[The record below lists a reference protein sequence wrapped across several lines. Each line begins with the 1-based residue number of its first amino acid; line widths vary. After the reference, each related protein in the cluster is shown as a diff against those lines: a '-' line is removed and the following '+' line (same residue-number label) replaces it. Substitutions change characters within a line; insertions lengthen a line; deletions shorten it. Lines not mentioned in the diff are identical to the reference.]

1 MSDNAPSPP
10 NVGQALIVSESP
22 SANVGGGVG
31 DGALHLSAPLLQ
43 VQDLRVTFF
52 TPAGPVDVLQ
62 GVNLAV
68 NPGEILGVV
77 GESGSGK
84 SVMALSVMRLL
95 RRPGRVTDGQILFR
109 GTDLLTLAPGEMRGI
124 RGEEI
129 SMIFQNPRS
138 SLNPVFRVGKVLREV
153 LRVHE
158 GLRGEEANRRAA
170 TLLADVGLPDP
181 ASILSSF
188 PHQLSGG
195 MAQRVMI
202 ALALASSPRL
212 LIADEPT
219 TALDVTIQYQII
231 TLLKRLREVRGLAQ
245 IVITH
250 NLGVVAELCDRVAVM
265 YAGTIVEEG
274 PTLAIFD
281 EPRHPYT
288 RGLLA
293 ARARTETVGALAN
306 IPGQVPDLRRRP
318 PGCPFHPRCAFA
330 IDVCAET
337 VPPLEDAG
345 DRHRVACHRW
355 REIA

>member
-1 MSDNAPSPP
+1 
-10 NVGQALIVSESP
+10 VGAVP
-22 SANVGGGVG
+22 TAT
-31 DGALHLSAPLLQ
+31 PLLQ
-43 VQDLRVTFF
+43 VEDLRVTFF
-52 TPAGPVDVLQ
+52 TPAGPVNVLE

-68 NPGEILGVV
+68 NPGEILGIV

-84 SVMALSVMRLL
+84 SVTALAVMRLL
-95 RRPGRVTDGQILFR
+95 RRPGRVTDGRVLFR
-109 GTDLLTLAPGEMRGI
+109 GTDLLALSPDQMRGI

-158 GLRGEEANRRAA
+158 GLRGAAADRRAVA
-170 TLLADVGLPDP
+170 LLADVGLPDP
-181 ASILSSF
+181 PAILGRY

-219 TALDVTIQYQII
+219 TALDVTIQFQII
-231 TLLKRLREVRGLAQ
+231 TLLSRLRAERGLAQ

-274 PTLAIFD
+274 PTVAIFD

-293 ARARTETVGALAN
+293 ARARTETVGALAS
-306 IPGQVPDLRRRP
+306 IPGQVPDLRHRP
-318 PGCPFHPRCAFA
+318 PGCPFHPRCDFA
-330 IDVCAET
+330 RDVCVER
-337 VPPLEDAG
+337 VPVLEAAG

>member
-1 MSDNAPSPP
+1 MMRA
-10 NVGQALIVSESP
+10 VSRQP
-22 SANVGGGVG
+22 SAVSSRGGGTASPG
-31 DGALHLSAPLLQ
+31 DEGPLLR
-43 VQDLRVTFF
+43 VEDLHVTFF
-52 TPAGPVDVLQ
+52 TPAGPVDVLT
-62 GVNLAV
+62 GVNLSI
-68 NPGEILGVV
+68 NPGEILGIV

-84 SVMALSVMRLL
+84 SVTALAIVRLL
-95 RRPGRVTDGQILFR
+95 RRPGRVTGGRVLFR
-109 GTDLLTLAPGEMRGI
+109 GTDLLTLPPERMRGV
-124 RGEEI
+124 RGDEI

-138 SLNPVFRVGKVLREV
+138 SLNPVFRVGTVLREV

-158 GLRGEEANRRAA
+158 GLRGADADRRAVA
-170 TLLADVGLPDP
+170 LLADVGLPDP
-181 ASILSSF
+181 AAVLDRF

-202 ALALASSPRL
+202 ALALASSPHL

-231 TLLKRLREVRGLAQ
+231 TLLSRLRAEHGLAQ

-274 PTLAIFD
+274 PTVTIFD

-293 ARARTETVGALAN
+293 ARARTETVGALAS
-306 IPGQVPDLRRRP
+306 IPGQVPDLRNRP
-318 PGCPFHPRCAFA
+318 AGCPFHPRCAFA
-330 IDVCAET
+330 RDACAET
-337 VPPLEDAG
+337 VPPLEAAG
-345 DRHRVACHRW
+345 ERHRVACHRW

>member
-1 MSDNAPSPP
+1 
-10 NVGQALIVSESP
+10 VGA
-22 SANVGGGVG
+22 A
-31 DGALHLSAPLLQ
+31 AAAAATATPLLS
-43 VQDLRVTFF
+43 VEDLRVTFF
-52 TPAGPVDVLQ
+52 TPAGPVEVLE
-62 GVNLAV
+62 GVNLSV
-68 NPGEILGVV
+68 HPGEIVGIV

-84 SVMALSVMRLL
+84 SVTALSIMRLL
-95 RRPGRVTDGQILFR
+95 RRPGRVTGGRVLFHGR
-109 GTDLLTLAPGEMRGI
+109 DLLALDSGAMRDV

-158 GLRGEEANRRAA
+158 GLRGAEADRRAVA
-170 TLLADVGLPDP
+170 LLADVGLPDP
-181 ASILSSF
+181 TSILGRF

-202 ALALASSPRL
+202 ALALASSPDL

-219 TALDVTIQYQII
+219 TALDVTIQFQII
-231 TLLKRLREVRGLAQ
+231 TLLSRLRAERGLAQ
-245 IVITH
+245 VVITH

-274 PTLAIFD
+274 PTVAIFD
-281 EPRHPYT
+281 QPRHPYT

-293 ARARTETVGALAN
+293 ARARTETTEALAS
-306 IPGQVPDLRRRP
+306 IPGQVPDLRNRP
-318 PGCPFHPRCAFA
+318 TGCPFHPRCAFA
-330 IDVCAET
+330 RDVCLEV
-337 VPPLEDAG
+337 VPGLDVAG
-345 DRHRVACHRW
+345 PRHRVACHRW

>member
-1 MSDNAPSPP
+1 MSAR
-10 NVGQALIVSESP
+10 VVKA
-22 SANVGGGVG
+22 A
-31 DGALHLSAPLLQ
+31 GALGPLPAVPRGSTAAVPLLR
-43 VQDLRVTFF
+43 VDDLRVAFF
-52 TPAGPVDVLQ
+52 TPAGPMRVLE
-62 GVNLAV
+62 GVTLAV
-68 NPGEILGVV
+68 DEGEILGIV

-84 SVMALSVMRLL
+84 SVTALSIARLL
-95 RRPGRVTDGQILFR
+95 PRPGQVTGGRVLFR
-109 GTDLLTLAPGEMRGI
+109 GHDLLTLSPRKLRGI

-138 SLNPVFRVGKVLREV
+138 SLNPVFRVGTLLGEV

-158 GLRGEEANRRAA
+158 GLRGTAARQRAMQ
-170 TLLADVGLPDP
+170 LLTDVGLPAP
-181 ASILSSF
+181 EAILCRF

-202 ALALASSPRL
+202 ALALASSPSL

-219 TALDVTIQYQII
+219 TALDVTIQFQII
-231 TLLKRLREVRGLAQ
+231 TLLSRLRREHGLAQ

-274 PTLAIFD
+274 PTAVIFD

-293 ARARTETVGALAN
+293 ARVRTETIAALSS
-306 IPGQVPDLRRRP
+306 IPGQVPDLRQRP
-318 PGCPFHPRCAFA
+318 SGCPFHPRCAYARA
-330 IDVCAET
+330 ICSET
-337 VPPLEDAG
+337 VPVLADVAP
-345 DRHRVACHRW
+345 RHRAACHFW

>member
-1 MSDNAPSPP
+1 MTEGS
-10 NVGQALIVSESP
+10 NVTSG
-22 SANVGGGVG
+22 
-31 DGALHLSAPLLQ
+31 PLLR
-43 VQDLRVTFF
+43 VEDLRVTFF
-52 TPAGPVDVLQ
+52 TPSGPIEVLE

-68 NPGEILGVV
+68 EEGEILGVV

-84 SVMALSVMRLL
+84 SVTALSIVRLL
-95 RRPGRVTDGQILFR
+95 RPPGRVVGGRVLFR
-109 GTDLLTLAPGEMRGI
+109 GRDLLTLPMAQMRGI
-124 RGEEI
+124 RGDEI

-138 SLNPVFRVGKVLREV
+138 SLNPVFRVGKTLREV
-153 LRVHE
+153 LRAHE
-158 GLRGEEANRRAA
+158 GLRAAEADRRAVQ
-170 TLLADVGLPDP
+170 LLGDVGLPAP
-181 ASILSSF
+181 ESVLGRY

-231 TLLKRLREVRGLAQ
+231 TLLSRLRAEHRLAQ
-245 IVITH
+245 VVITH

-265 YAGTIVEEG
+265 YAGTIVEEA
-274 PTLAIFD
+274 PVTTIFD

-293 ARARTETVGALAN
+293 ARARTASTGTLAT
-306 IPGQVPDLRRRP
+306 IPGQVPDLRQRP
-318 PGCPFHPRCAFA
+318 TGCPFHPRCAFA
-330 IDVCAET
+330 RDVCAEV

-345 DRHRVACHRW
+345 GRHRVACHFW